1 MDLINKLENSTK
13 DILTKEGIEQFI
25 KEIEE
30 RLKMMENEIKTYT
43 VDRFEGNIA
52 VCEDRDTKEMIN
64 IDKDDLPEEIK
75 EGSILEY
82 RNGKFYI
89 DEQSQK
95 EIEDRIK
102 KKMDDLWN

>member
-1 MDLINKLENSTK
+1 MDLNNKLENSTK
-13 DILTKEGIEQFI
+13 DILTKDGIEQFI

-52 VCEDRDTKEMIN
+52 VCEDRDTKETIN
-64 IDKDDLPEEIK
+64 IEREDLPEEIK

-89 DEQSQK
+89 DEKSQT